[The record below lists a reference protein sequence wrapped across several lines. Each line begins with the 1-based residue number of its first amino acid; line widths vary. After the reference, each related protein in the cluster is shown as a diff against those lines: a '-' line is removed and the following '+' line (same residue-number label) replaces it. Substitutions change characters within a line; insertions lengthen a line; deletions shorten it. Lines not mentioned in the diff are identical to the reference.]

1 MQDSSPAFSENDLP
15 EEMLLGQYIPL
26 HYHFNMLQDRTR
38 MEPFREAIE
47 MVVPRGGRVLELGG
61 GTGVLS
67 WFAAQRAARVWCVER
82 NPALVRAARSFL
94 AQNTHGERVEV
105 VHADAMDYLPPEPV
119 DVVVCEML
127 HAALIR
133 EKQTDVMRDFKARYT
148 AAFGPKLPLFIP
160 DTTLL
165 GVQPVQQDFCFSGY
179 TAAVP
184 MFLAPGF
191 HHSCRG
197 LADPAVYGTVS
208 YDSEIPTELAY
219 TGRLPI
225 HTAGTVN
232 ALLFQTKNFLAYDYD
247 EGRGV
252 EWPMNQLVLPLAR
265 PQQVRAGES
274 LELNFRYR
282 AGCAIETLQSGLF
295 VERQMRVLRRAA

>member
-1 MQDSSPAFSENDLP
+1 MLAEDGLA

-26 HYHFNMLQDRTR
+26 HYHYNMLQDRSR

-67 WFAAQRAARVWCVER
+67 WFAAQRAAKVWCVER
-82 NPALVRAARSFL
+82 NPALVRAARQFL
-94 AQNTHGERVEV
+94 AQNTLGERVEV
-105 VHADAMDYLPPEPV
+105 IQADALKYLPPEPV
-119 DVVVCEML
+119 DVVICEML

-133 EKQTDVMRDFKARYT
+133 EKQTEMLRAFKARYT
-148 AAFGPKLPLFIP
+148 AAFGPKLPVFIP

-179 TAAVP
+179 TAEVP
-184 MFLAPGF
+184 MFLATGL
-191 HHSCRG
+191 HHNCRG
-197 LADPAVYGTVS
+197 LADPAVYATVS
-208 YDSEIPTELAY
+208 YDTEIPTELGY
-219 TGRLPI
+219 TGQLPI

-232 ALLFQTKNFLAYDYD
+232 ALLFQTKNFLAYDLD
-247 EGRGV
+247 AGRAV
-252 EWPMNQLVLPLAR
+252 EWPMPQLVLPLLQ
-265 PQQVRAGES
+265 PQHVRAGES

-282 AGCAIETLQSGLF
+282 AGCAIETMQQTLS
-295 VERQMRVLRRAA
+295 VKRQLRSMSRAA

>member
-1 MQDSSPAFSENDLP
+1 MPDSSPVLA

-94 AQNTHGERVEV
+94 AQNQNGERVEV
-105 VHADAMDYLPPEPV
+105 IQADAMNYLPPEPV

-127 HAALIR
+127 HAGLIR
-133 EKQTDVMRDFKARYT
+133 EKQTEVLRSFKARYT
-148 AAFGPKLPLFIP
+148 AAFGPKLPAFIP

-165 GVQPVQQDFCFSGY
+165 GVLPVQQDFCFSGY

-191 HHSCRG
+191 HHNCRG
-197 LADPAVYGTVS
+197 LADPAVFATVS
-208 YDSEIPTELAY
+208 YDTEIPTELGYA
-219 TGRLPI
+219 GRLPI
-225 HTAGTVN
+225 HTDGIVN
-232 ALLFQTKNFLAYDYD
+232 ALQFQTKNFLAYDLD
-247 EGRGV
+247 AGRAV
-252 EWPMNQLVLPLAR
+252 EWPMPQLVLPLAQ

-282 AGCAIETLQSGLF
+282 AGCELETMQSSLY
-295 VERQMRVLRRAA
+295 VKRHIRSKSRAA